1 MKCLLP
7 IILFISIGCANVPL
21 KEIPQKVQIKEKTL
35 LTRKLEAN
43 RVISM
48 LPCESIHVFIDT
60 DNDEIADK
68 VIIQFERNCMKKLGE
83 YVEELLEDQM
93 KKDKPAQSR
102 FKTF

>member
-1 MKCLLP
+1 
-7 IILFISIGCANVPL
+7 
-21 KEIPQKVQIKEKTL
+21 
-35 LTRKLEAN
+35 
-43 RVISM
+43 M